1 MNIRCN
7 AGLYR
12 TNMVGE
18 LYGYGTVWYN
28 LKGVANNLLLSQVE
42 KKHRVTYDSA
52 ALKTFVVHKNDGS
65 ERRFEQAKNGHFY
78 LNTEQSS
85 GTVLVNT
92 VDGNMSRYTNCS

>member
-1 MNIRCN
+1 MR
-7 AGLYR
+7 
-12 TNMVGE
+12 
-18 LYGYGTVWYN
+18 YN
-28 LKGVANNLLLSQVE
+28 LKGVANILLLSQV
-42 KKHRVTYDSA
+42 KIKHCVTYNSA
-52 ALKTFVVHKNDGS
+52 ASKASFVVHKNDGS